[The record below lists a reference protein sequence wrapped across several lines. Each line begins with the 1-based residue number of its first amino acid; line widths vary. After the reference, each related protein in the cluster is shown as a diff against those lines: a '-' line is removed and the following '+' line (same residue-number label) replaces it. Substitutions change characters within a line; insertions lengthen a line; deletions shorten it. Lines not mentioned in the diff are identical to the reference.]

1 MCELQSFS
9 AARYFELVWLKVI
22 LRLGLTVK
30 FSLTTSDIA
39 YNLFHVGCRGC
50 YGELIYLY
58 PLTQQVAVKL
68 PHSGEKTSD
77 RGYVL

>member
-9 AARYFELVWLKVI
+9 AARNFELVWLKVI

-58 PLTQQVAVKL
+58 PLCITVW
-68 PHSGEKTSD
+68 
-77 RGYVL
+77 GYLDAGYLNGRLV